1 MITGLFSLLIVFTI
15 GLILGFRWRMFLH
28 IFLIAFFVRVI
39 FIFYNSYVGDLFDS
53 TADARTY
60 ENYAW
65 VWAQDGFLNILLSY
79 DGPSAHFITWPVALL
94 YSIFGRSLIMAE
106 SLSLLFGILA
116 VFLGWY
122 ISRKIWGEKIAMKVG
137 WLAALYPPL
146 VLYSCLVMR
155 ETYIYFFMLLAFFGT
170 YNWSKHGG
178 KKHFFIA
185 ILSFYVATHFHG
197 GMFVG
202 LIVFLGFVAFR
213 TFKNSFYSFK
223 RGKIHLNSFFII
235 ILLMLSA
242 SYFFSS
248 KVHVPKLGTIDDIL
262 DFSRVT
268 YMTSHTTRGDASYP
282 EWLEVKSVTELIY
295 KGPLRSIYFLISPL
309 PWDIKK
315 TIHVLGFFDGLMY
328 TFILFLIF
336 INRKKIMK
344 DPGLRNI
351 SIILIFFI
359 FVFAIGVG
367 NFGTGIRHRAKF
379 FIAFLLLVAPLIP
392 NFFFYRKN
400 NNKYNK

>member
-15 GLILGFRWRMFLH
+15 GLILSFRWRSFLN
-28 IFLIAFFVRVI
+28 IFLLAFFVRVI

-60 ENYAW
+60 ENHAW
-65 VWAQDGFLNILLSY
+65 VWAQDGFINILLSY
-79 DGPSAHFITWPVALL
+79 DGPSAHFVTWPVALI

-116 VFLGWY
+116 IFLGWY
-122 ISRKIWGEKIAMKVG
+122 IARNLWGEKIAMKVG

-155 ETYIYFFMLLAFFGT
+155 ETYIYFFLLLAFLGT
-170 YNWSKHGG
+170 YNWSNYGG
-178 KKHFFIA
+178 KKHFFTA
-185 ILSFYVATHFHG
+185 ILGFYAAMHFHG

-202 LIVFLGFVAFR
+202 LIAFLALVGFR
-213 TFKNSFYSFK
+213 TFKKSFHSLR
-223 RGKIHLNSFFII
+223 RGKINLKSSFII
-235 ILLMLSA
+235 ILLVISS
-242 SYFFSS
+242 SYFFSG

-262 DFSRVT
+262 DFSRIT

-282 EWLEVKSVTELIY
+282 EWLQVKNTTELIY

-309 PWDIKK
+309 PWDIRK
-315 TIHVLGFFDGLMY
+315 TIHILGFIDGLIY
-328 TFILFLIF
+328 TFILLSIY
-336 INRKKIMK
+336 INRKKIIE

-351 SIILIFFI
+351 SIILICFI

-379 FIAFLLLVAPLIP
+379 FIAFLLLIAPLIP
-392 NFFFYRKN
+392 KFFFYRKKN
-400 NNKYNK
+400 IEYNK